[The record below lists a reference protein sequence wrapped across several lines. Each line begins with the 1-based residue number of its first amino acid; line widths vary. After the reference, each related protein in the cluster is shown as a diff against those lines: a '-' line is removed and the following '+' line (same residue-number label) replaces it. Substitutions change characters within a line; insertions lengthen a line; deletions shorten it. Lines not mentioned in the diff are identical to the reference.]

1 MPEVDLD
8 KLSPELR
15 AALERELAPKPQRSD
30 AIGVS
35 FTYDPDDLESVKRGV
50 KRGHL
55 TREEAI
61 GWGHPEDAFPTA
73 GGGGD
78 DDDDD
83 DDDGKGKGK
92 GRGRGGYFGD

>member
-1 MPEVDLD
+1 MPDVDLD

-35 FTYDPDDLESVKRGV
+35 FTYDPDDLESVKKGV
-50 KRGHL
+50 ARGHL
-55 TREEAI
+55 TREEAVA
-61 GWGHPEDAFPTA
+61 WGHPEDAFGKPA
-73 GGGGD
+73 D

-83 DDDGKGKGK
+83 DTDDGKGK
-92 GRGRGGYFGD
+92 RGRGGYFGG